1 MFNFL
6 KKKQSKHI
14 IKKYVLF
21 NVDIFNKWF
30 CDKQNDAVYAH
41 EGIFLRL
48 DKLGKVHIADY
59 LLKCHNFELSDNEDI
74 SNEINNFYEEI
85 RKDWLKKLDNE

>member
-1 MFNFL
+1 M
-6 KKKQSKHI
+6 KKIQANPL

-30 CDKQNDAVYAH
+30 CDKENHAVYAH

-48 DKLGKVHIADY
+48 DKLGKDQIVDY
-59 LLKCHNFELSDNEDI
+59 LLKCHNVELSDNEDI
-74 SNEINNFYEEI
+74 SNEINDFYEEI
-85 RKDWLKKLDNE
+85 RKDWLNKLNNE